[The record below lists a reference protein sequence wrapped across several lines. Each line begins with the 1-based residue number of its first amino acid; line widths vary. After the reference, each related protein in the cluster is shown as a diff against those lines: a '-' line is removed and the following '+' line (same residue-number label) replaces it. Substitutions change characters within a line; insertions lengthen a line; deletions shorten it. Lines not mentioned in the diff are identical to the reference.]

1 MTTFFEKLKKGM
13 DVEEK
18 PASKEKIVPKKR
30 TVKKE
35 IEIKNEPA
43 RQSPAFSQKW
53 RDLGGPEGQLTIDVY
68 QTDGEIVIQ
77 SAIAGIEPEDLD
89 ISVEKDVVAIRGKRE
104 KQVEEKGQNYFY
116 QECYWGRFSREIILP
131 AEVDSSKAKAVIK
144 NGILTIRIPKAKKI
158 KTKKLVIEE

>member
-1 MTTFFEKLKKGM
+1 MTTFFDKLKKGM

-18 PASKEKIVPKKR
+18 PAPKEKIVPKKR

-35 IEIKNEPA
+35 IEIKQA
-43 RQSPAFSQKW
+43 RQNFALQN
-53 RDLGGPEGQLTIDVY
+53 LGGQEGQLTVDVY

-77 SAIAGIEPEDLD
+77 SAIAGIKPEDLD
-89 ISVEKDVVAIRGKRE
+89 ISVENDVVAIRGKRE

-131 AEVDSSKAKAVIK
+131 AEVDNSKAKATMK
-144 NGILTIRIPKAKKI
+144 NGILTIKIPKIEGEKKKKI
-158 KTKKLVIEE
+158 EVK